1 LATACV
7 KDLDCR
13 GLRVL
18 IRVDFNVPSRLD
30 GEILDDRRIR
40 AALPTIRHVVD
51 HGGIAIVMSH
61 LGRPAGAG
69 YEANLS
75 LAGVA
80 TRLGELLGPKHPVV
94 FVKGDCI
101 GPDVTRAVE
110 SATAGQVLMLDN
122 LRFSAGEKSNDANL
136 GASLGALA
144 DAYVNDAFGAA
155 HRTHA
160 SIVATPAAM
169 EGKPCVAGLLLEKEI
184 HFLSET
190 LASPARPFIAILGG
204 AKVSD
209 KLAAIKNLLPRVDA
223 VLVGGGMAYTF
234 LKAQDHAI
242 GNSLLESDMIDIAR
256 EILAEAANCGT
267 DLVLPTDHVCA
278 QRIDR
283 DATVRTCELGIP
295 SEWIGL
301 DIGPETLVHWCERVS
316 HAGTVVWNGPVG
328 VFETPPFDAGTAG
341 LAAALAHA
349 SKRHKTVT
357 IVGGGET
364 AAAVEVAGVASS
376 ITHVSTGGGASLQML
391 EGRALPGLLA
401 LDSV

>member
-1 LATACV
+1 MATACV
-7 KDLDCR
+7 KDLGCR

-18 IRVDFNVPSRLD
+18 VRVDFNVPRSSD

-40 AALPTIRHVVD
+40 AALPTIKHVIE

-61 LGRPAGAG
+61 LGRPAGTG
-69 YEANLS
+69 YEADLS
-75 LAGVA
+75 LASVA
-80 TRLGELLGPKHPVV
+80 ARLGELLGPAHPVV
-94 FVKGDCI
+94 FVKGDCV
-101 GPDVTRAVE
+101 GPDVIHAVD
-110 SATAGQVLMLDN
+110 SAAAGEVVMLDN

-144 DAYVNDAFGAA
+144 DAYVNDAFGTA
-155 HRTHA
+155 HREHA

-169 EGKPCVAGLLLEKEI
+169 EGKPCVAGLLLAKEI
-184 HFLSET
+184 HFLSDS

-242 GNSLLESDMIDIAR
+242 GNSLLEPDMIETAR
-256 EILAEAANCGT
+256 EVLAEAANCDT

-278 QRIDR
+278 QGIGPDV
-283 DATVRTCELGIP
+283 TVRVCELGVP
-295 SEWIGL
+295 PAWIGL
-301 DIGPETLVHWCERVS
+301 DIGPETLVKWCERVS

-328 VFETPPFDAGTAG
+328 VFETPPFDAGTLG
-341 LAAALAHA
+341 LATALASA

-364 AAAVEVAGVASS
+364 AAAVAGLASS

-401 LDSV
+401 LDSA